1 MVKVKIDNIDLSVE
15 EGTTILEAAKKLGI
29 YIPHLCYLK
38 GINEI
43 SACKVCVV
51 EILGKNKLVTACSTA
66 VSEGMVVF
74 TNSAK
79 VRSVRKSNVELILSQ
94 HDCLCATCVRSGN
107 CPLQTLAGHLGIYDL
122 PFERHVTEQAWD
134 NNFPLIRDS
143 KKCIKCMRCLQICSK
158 VQGCDIWDVQNTGAY
173 TNISTVDNV
182 PISNT
187 KCTLCGQ
194 CITHCPTGALKERN
208 DLPEIYDILA
218 DPNKVTVV
226 QIAPAVRTAWL
237 ERKDMEPGIDTEG
250 RLVAALKRMGFDYV
264 LDTVFAADV
273 TIMEEGTE
281 LLERLS
287 DNKKMPMFTSCCP
300 GWVSYLTMN
309 HPEMLLNLSTTKSPQ
324 QIFGA
329 LVKTYFAKKT
339 GVAPENICSISI
351 MPCVSKKR
359 EAALDSMQASGYQD
373 VDYVLT
379 TREMVRL
386 LRAEHIDP
394 RGLQEMPFDSPIGDG
409 TGAGA
414 LFGVTGG
421 VMEAALRTAYK
432 VVTGEEAPEDAFQKV
447 RDTRTEGRDNA
458 INLGGIRTADF
469 DIAGRT
475 LKTCV
480 VSGLKNAERVIK
492 QIKRGEAHYD
502 FVEVM
507 ACPGGCVGGGGQ
519 PIHEGCEWAPQRGQ
533 RLYNL
538 DKKRKLRRSHENP
551 QVQQLYKDFLE
562 KPLSEKAEKLLHTQH
577 VWEKNYR

>member
-1 MVKVKIDNIDLSVE
+1 M
-15 EGTTILEAAKKLGI
+15 
-29 YIPHLCYLK
+29 
-38 GINEI
+38 
-43 SACKVCVV
+43 
-51 EILGKNKLVTACSTA
+51 
-66 VSEGMVVF
+66 
-74 TNSAK
+74 
-79 VRSVRKSNVELILSQ
+79 
-94 HDCLCATCVRSGN
+94 
-107 CPLQTLAGHLGIYDL
+107 
-122 PFERHVTEQAWD
+122 
-134 NNFPLIRDS
+134 
-143 KKCIKCMRCLQICSK
+143 
-158 VQGCDIWDVQNTGAY
+158 
-173 TNISTVDNV
+173 
-182 PISNT
+182 
-187 KCTLCGQ
+187 
-194 CITHCPTGALKERN
+194 
-208 DLPEIYDILA
+208 
-218 DPNKVTVV
+218 
-226 QIAPAVRTAWL
+226 
-237 ERKDMEPGIDTEG
+237 
-250 RLVAALKRMGFDYV
+250 
-264 LDTVFAADV
+264 
-273 TIMEEGTE
+273 
-281 LLERLS
+281 ERLS

-359 EAALDSMQASGYQD
+359 EAALASMKASGYQD

-409 TGAGA
+409 TGAGV

-447 RDTRTEGRDNA
+447 RDTRSEGRDNA

-551 QVQQLYKDFLE
+551 QVQKLYKDFLE